1 MAISGLQA
9 REGVV
14 GMLLLTD
21 LDLVGGSQAEFLSLN
36 LGLENTFG
44 PEFFRQLQSVF
55 YKLKKKIIADK
66 SQFLLRL

>member
-1 MAISGLQA
+1 MAMSGLQA

-14 GMLLLTD
+14 GVLLIID

-44 PEFFRQLQSVF
+44 ALVENCHNHLLQNNP
-55 YKLKKKIIADK
+55 I
-66 SQFLLRL
+66 FLS

>member
-1 MAISGLQA
+1 MVVSGLQA

-14 GMLLLTD
+14 GVLHITD

-44 PEFFRQLQSVF
+44 HPPLPYCVT
-55 YKLKKKIIADK
+55 YPL
-66 SQFLLRL
+66 